1 MTQLR
6 PLGRSGLSTPP
17 LILGGNVF
25 GWRADT
31 DQSCRVLDAFVA
43 AGGTTIDTADFYTAY
58 IPGNKGGE
66 SENVI
71 GEWLTRS
78 GRRKDVQIATKV
90 GMWEGVGG
98 KGLKASRIKAAVDE
112 SLMRLRTDVIDLYFA
127 HCDDPETPMEETLEA
142 FDSLVKAGKV
152 RALGASNFTAD
163 RLAEALRISEANGW
177 TPYTVLQPLYNL
189 VDRDVFEGPLQD
201 LCVAKGV
208 GVIPF
213 YGIAAGYLTGKYRT
227 AADLGKSP
235 RGSRAEH
242 YMERTGP
249 AVLAVMDQVAAETG
263 ANLASIAL
271 AWLAAQPGIVAPITS
286 ATSPEQLA
294 DLLPSM
300 HLTLTADQLA
310 RLSEAGAPAM
320 A

>member
-6 PLGRSGLSTPP
+6 PLGGSGLSTPP

-25 GWRADT
+25 GWRIDT
-31 DQSCRVLDAFVA
+31 DQSCAVLDAFVA
-43 AGGTTIDTADFYTAY
+43 AGGTMIDTADYYTAY
-58 IPGNKGGE
+58 IPGNVGGE
-66 SENVI
+66 SERAI
-71 GEWLTRS
+71 GEWLSRS
-78 GRRKDVQIATKV
+78 GRRKDVLISTKV

-112 SLMRLRTDVIDLYFA
+112 SLQRLRTDVIDLYFS
-127 HCDDPETPMEETLEA
+127 HCDDPDTPMEETLEA
-142 FDSLVKAGKV
+142 FDSLIKAGKV
-152 RALGASNFTAD
+152 RAIGASNFTAE
-163 RLAEALRISEANGW
+163 RLAEALRVSDANGW
-177 TPYTVLQPLYNL
+177 ARYTVLQPLYNL

-201 LCVAKGV
+201 LCVAENI

-227 AADLGKSP
+227 EADLGKSP

-242 YMERTGP
+242 YMQRTGP
-249 AVLAVMDQVAAETG
+249 AVLAAMDKVAAETG
-263 ANLASIAL
+263 ASLGSIAL

-286 ATSPEQLA
+286 ATSVEQLA
-294 DLLPSM
+294 ELLPSM
-300 HLTLTADQLA
+300 TLQLTPDQLA